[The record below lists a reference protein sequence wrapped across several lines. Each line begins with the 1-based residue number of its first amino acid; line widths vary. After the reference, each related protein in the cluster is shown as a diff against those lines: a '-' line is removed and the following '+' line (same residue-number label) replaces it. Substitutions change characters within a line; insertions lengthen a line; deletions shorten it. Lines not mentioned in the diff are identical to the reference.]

1 VAAAEA
7 AVWAPVEESETVPVT
22 VVEELWSGARRHGAE
37 EAHSLQAPLVEEPEK
52 VAAVEAPD
60 DAGTPAQARRSVQ
73 VVAGP
78 RVARVEAP
86 EPRVARRG
94 APWAPGPRVAR
105 RGAPATSGPRVAW
118 PKAPSPR
125 QVRRMAPEPRV
136 VQEEAQPVVYQKNML
151 EKEKQK
157 QTAVPPGQKTWTQCQ
172 NPEWVWRRRKR
183 GRPTRQTQHVGI

>member
-1 VAAAEA
+1 VAAAEV
-7 AVWAPVEESETVPVT
+7 AVLAPVEESKTVPVT
-22 VVEELWSGARRHGAE
+22 VVEEPELWSGARRHGAE

-78 RVARVEAP
+78 RVAR
-86 EPRVARRG
+86 RG

-105 RGAPATSGPRVAW
+105 LGASRAPGPRVARQGALVTPRPRVAR

-125 QVRRMAPEPRV
+125 QV
-136 VQEEAQPVVYQKNML
+136 
-151 EKEKQK
+151 
-157 QTAVPPGQKTWTQCQ
+157 
-172 NPEWVWRRRKR
+172 
-183 GRPTRQTQHVGI
+183 